1 MEVLA
6 AHHWSLLHLNP
17 VLYPDLNLLSGRVQG
32 STLQHRVTG
41 VQEVVLLEV
50 EGEEVAV
57 RGEFRRETGGVVGE
71 EEEEEGEVQNRA
83 GQTLLNSSNP

>member
-1 MEVLA
+1 M
-6 AHHWSLLHLNP
+6 
-17 VLYPDLNLLSGRVQG
+17 
-32 STLQHRVTG
+32 
-41 VQEVVLLEV
+41 LEV

-57 RGEFRRETGGVVGE
+57 QGGFRRETGGVVG